1 MLTILVIEDEP
12 NFRRFISVVLE
23 HQGYR
28 VIQTSLL
35 YEGLA
40 LARREPR
47 PDLVLLDMT
56 LPDGSGL
63 DFLSEPKLAD
73 LPIIAMTA
81 MADVDLN
88 QHLQLAATTYF
99 IKPISARQLIELVN
113 HCVTEVQPEPPVR
126 NTRRRR

>member
-12 NFRRFISVVLE
+12 NFKKFISVILE
-23 HQGYR
+23 HEGYR

-35 YEGLA
+35 HEGLA
-40 LARREPR
+40 LIRREPR

-63 DFLSEPKLAD
+63 DFFNEPEARG
-73 LPIIAMTA
+73 LPVIAMTA
-81 MADVDLN
+81 MADGDLD

-99 IKPISARQLIELVN
+99 IKPISAGQLIELVN
-113 HCVTEVQPEPPVR
+113 HCVTEVQPEPPNG